1 MKVEWREL
9 AIYKGFK
16 IMCQFVDGY
25 AIEAV
30 CERFPALKE
39 EDEEYGLACDISEF
53 QYTKDSDV
61 IRNASKAIDA
71 FWEQYDNIIKQ

>member
-25 AIEAV
+25 AMEAV
-30 CERFPALKE
+30 CERFPVLKE
-39 EDEEYGLACDISEF
+39 EDEDILKFIHHNKNNEESNIGVIKNFNKKKDFKLA
-53 QYTKDSDV
+53 
-61 IRNASKAIDA
+61 
-71 FWEQYDNIIKQ
+71 